1 MIILGVDLGK
11 TRTGLAVCD
20 KGESFAFPRGII
32 KEYNREKLFS
42 KIAAEAQKEGAELIV
57 VGLPRNMD
65 GSEGFKAEESREA
78 AEKLKALSG
87 LPVALMERQGKTLRI
102 FNGAEPEEVMSL
114 FTDEYRRGRILPG
127 KKRIVVKE
135 YPSEAAVLLTESG
148 FLREMQDYVLYR

>member
-87 LPVALMERQGKTLRI
+87 LPVALWDERCTTVLAHQSLHLNGKNAKNSKDVVDTVAATLILEDYLR
-102 FNGAEPEEVMSL
+102 
-114 FTDEYRRGRILPG
+114 YR
-127 KKRIVVKE
+127 KRE
-135 YPSEAAVLLTESG
+135 QC
-148 FLREMQDYVLYR
+148 REQD

>member
-1 MIILGVDLGK
+1 MPGTVI
-11 TRTGLAVCD
+11 
-20 KGESFAFPRGII
+20 AFR
-32 KEYNREKLFS
+32 
-42 KIAAEAQKEGAELIV
+42 
-57 VGLPRNMD
+57 
-65 GSEGFKAEESREA
+65 
-78 AEKLKALSG
+78 SG